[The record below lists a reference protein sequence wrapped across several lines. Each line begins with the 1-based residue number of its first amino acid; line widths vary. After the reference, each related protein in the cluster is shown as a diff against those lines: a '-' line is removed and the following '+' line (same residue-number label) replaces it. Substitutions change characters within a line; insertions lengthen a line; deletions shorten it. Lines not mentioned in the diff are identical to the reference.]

1 MPSLLSWRAAGPRRR
16 MSFWPASLRSPAA
29 PPPSPLV
36 LQRGEKAGVSASD
49 SSEQQP
55 DEAKAGWQAFERNSA
70 ESREH
75 MHAPIDRQ
83 GQRKRQACG
92 AAPRSAVNKTVPQC
106 GSSVNDAGGCRA
118 PACLMRRNSMQ
129 GRPAWWHASL
139 YTEKRPYACKRSDAA
154 FSKQEEVGD
163 DEATARKWEH
173 AAAANSPTFPLSLP
187 LVRSFLASFLC
198 NRSNGFPCSLSL
210 YPLPAQTDRE
220 PSRAFVFSLCLSFCS
235 LLPNP
240 IFLLFLSTQRQ
251 HRGLSLK
258 CPIHTNW
265 LSPGL

>member
-1 MPSLLSWRAAGPRRR
+1 MPCSPSPSEDRSFLLSEASSFVRLESPAPSPFSSPPAFNLCFPCSLFDVREDPPPPPPSPMPSLLSWRRAAGPRRR

-118 PACLMRRNSMQ
+118 PACGMPDATQFNARTAGMVACVALYGEETVRMQ
-129 GRPAWWHASL
+129 AKRCSVQQAGGGGR
-139 YTEKRPYACKRSDAA
+139 
-154 FSKQEEVGD
+154 
-163 DEATARKWEH
+163 
-173 AAAANSPTFPLSLP
+173 
-187 LVRSFLASFLC
+187 
-198 NRSNGFPCSLSL
+198 
-210 YPLPAQTDRE
+210 
-220 PSRAFVFSLCLSFCS
+220 
-235 LLPNP
+235 
-240 IFLLFLSTQRQ
+240 
-251 HRGLSLK
+251 
-258 CPIHTNW
+258 
-265 LSPGL
+265 